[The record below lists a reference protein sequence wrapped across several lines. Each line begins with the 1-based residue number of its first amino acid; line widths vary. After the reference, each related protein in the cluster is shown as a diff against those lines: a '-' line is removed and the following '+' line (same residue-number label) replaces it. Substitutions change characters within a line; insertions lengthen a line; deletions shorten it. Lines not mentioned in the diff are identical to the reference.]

1 MRTTFLVGLGI
12 GPLLLTAA
20 CVSTPT
26 NMPLRAQVDGRRG
39 FSMQGVLKF
48 TGDPEKTRARI
59 EKAFVSA
66 CRGPAEITDL
76 KMDRQ
81 DSRVG
86 LKFYRYDATAK
97 CIGAAHPEERTR

>member
-1 MRTTFLVGLGI
+1 MRSKFLVGFGI
-12 GPLLLTAA
+12 GPLLITAA

-26 NMPLRAQVDGRRG
+26 NMPLRTQVDGQRG

-48 TGDPEKTRARI
+48 TGDPGKTRARI

-81 DSRVG
+81 DSAVW
-86 LKFYRYDATAK
+86 LKFYSYDATAR
-97 CIGAAHPEERTR
+97 CLGSTRPEEMTR

>member
-1 MRTTFLVGLGI
+1 MRSTFLTGLGI
-12 GPLLLTAA
+12 GPLLITTA

-26 NMPLRAQVDGRRG
+26 NMPLRTQVDGQRG

-66 CRGPAEITDL
+66 CRGPAEITHL

-86 LKFYRYDATAK
+86 LKFYRYDATSK
-97 CIGAAHPEERTR
+97 CLGSAQPKERMR